1 MKVSVIVPICNE
13 RDNLRPL
20 HAELVAAL
28 GSTGHPYEIIYVN
41 DGSTDGS
48 REILRAIHG
57 EDPNVRVLSLRKNFG
72 QTAALAAG
80 FEHARGDVVVT
91 IDGDLQND
99 PADIPRLLAKI
110 DEGYDL
116 VTGWR
121 KQRQDGFWLRRLPSL
136 AANWI
141 IRRSTQ
147 VRVHDYGCMLKAY
160 RSDIARGLRLYGEM
174 HRFIPAIAG
183 DLGASICELEVNH
196 RPRVHGESKYGLSR
210 TLRVVLDLLTVRFLS
225 VFSTRPIHVFGSG
238 GFLLGATGTVLLA
251 WLGFQRIFLGVELGS
266 RPIVLLAMLLVTTGV
281 QLVTLGLLGE
291 MLARTYHESQG
302 KPIYVIGEDLDLGGG
317 SSDAARPATER
328 QPEGSSVQ
336 RQMGSSPLAAASE
349 NARNARN

>member
-1 MKVSVIVPICNE
+1 MKVSVIVPIYNE
-13 RDNLRPL
+13 RDNVRPL

-28 GSTGHPYEIIYVN
+28 RKTGHSYEIIYVN

-48 REILRAIHG
+48 RDVLRAVHA
-57 EDPNVRVLSLRKNFG
+57 EDPNVRALMLRRNFG

-99 PADIPRLLAKI
+99 PADIPRLLEKI

-121 KQRQDGFWLRRLPSL
+121 KRRQDGFWLRRAPSL

-141 IRRSTQ
+141 IRRTTQ

-160 RSDIARGLRLYGEM
+160 RRDIARGLRLYGEM

-196 RPRVHGESKYGLSR
+196 RPRVHGQSKYGLSR

-225 VFSTRPIHVFGSG
+225 VFSTRPIHVFGAA
-238 GFLLGATGTVLLA
+238 GFVLGALGSVLLA
-251 WLGFQRIFLGVELGS
+251 WLGFQRMFLGVELGS
-266 RPIVLLAMLLVTTGV
+266 RPIVLLAMLLVMTGV

-302 KPIYVIGEDLDLGGG
+302 KPIYVIGEDLDVRHDDLSSLAEGGRQSAAR
-317 SSDAARPATER
+317 SSDDPRAASGT
-328 QPEGSSVQ
+328 
-336 RQMGSSPLAAASE
+336 LAAASE
-349 NARNARN
+349 NPGNARN